1 VPRGS
6 RGRVATLDSA
16 KVTLRSLIDR
26 YIWAHQMAGNSPH
39 TVAYYKGILGRFLWY
54 GEQAGWPVDSRVL
67 TEWHVREFLGYVNT
81 EVNRWG
87 VKGNG
92 AESSSHRASPR
103 TVHHYYRALTAFF
116 NWAVREGFITES
128 PMSKVTIA
136 KARRKVISPYTQ
148 EQIEGMLAVC
158 DREYERNRRFI
169 ASRNRAIILV
179 ALDTGLRLGE
189 LANIRLPSINRE
201 NGWIRV
207 EGKGGKERVVRIGQ
221 VAETALQHYYQRRP
235 QNGCNELWLTGK
247 GRPLKTRGL
256 QIAFQRIKQRAGITD
271 SGGCHRMR
279 HTFAL
284 SFLRADGN
292 VFNLQYILGHNSLEM
307 VRIYTA
313 TLGMEDALKAHIE
326 ASPADHLG
334 YSIPESVNE

>member
-1 VPRGS
+1 
-6 RGRVATLDSA
+6 
-16 KVTLRSLIDR
+16 
-26 YIWAHQMAGNSPH
+26 MAGNSPH
-39 TVAYYKGILGRFLWY
+39 TDAYYKGILGRFLWY
-54 GEQAGWPVDSRVL
+54 GKQAGWPEDSYLL
-67 TEWHVREFLGYVNT
+67 TEWHIREFLGYVGT

-92 AESSSHRASPR
+92 AESSSRRASPR
-103 TVHHYYRALTAFF
+103 TVHHYYRVLTAFF
-116 NWAVREGFITES
+116 NWAVREGFIAES
-128 PMSKVTIA
+128 PLSKVTIV
-136 KARRKVISPYTQ
+136 KARRKVIRPYTQ
-148 EQIEGMLAVC
+148 EQIERMLAVC

-189 LANIRLPSINRE
+189 LANIRLSGINME

-207 EGKGGKERVVRIGQ
+207 TGKGGKERVVRIGQ
-221 VAETALQHYYQRRP
+221 LAQTALQQYYEHRTE
-235 QNGCNELWLTGK
+235 NGRDELWLTGK
-247 GRPLKTRGL
+247 GRSLKTRGL

-279 HTFAL
+279 HTFAI

-292 VFNLQYILGHNSLEM
+292 VFNLQYILGHTSLEM

-313 TLGMEDALKAHIE
+313 TLGVEDALRAHIE

-334 YSIPESVNE
+334 YSLPEIANKKDKRAGRRG